1 VSLGDVILENQEH
14 RLVALKENF
23 VLMRVEVLGG
33 HSVLAHVGRIDNAET
48 VLDQDGLVQGVE
60 RVDVRLRLHLL
71 ALLLLRT
78 NTLRFSKVF
87 GRLRSDVLLDLQ
99 SLTLLLK
106 LQLNE
111 LYHGPGT
118 R

>member
-14 RLVALKENF
+14 SLVALKENF
-23 VLMRVEVLGG
+23 VLMRVKVLGG
-33 HSVLAHVGRIDNAET
+33 HCVLAHVGRIDNAET

-60 RVDVRLRLHLL
+60 RVDVRLRLRLL

-78 NTLRFSKVF
+78 NTLRFSTVF
-87 GRLRSDVLLDLQ
+87 GWLSSNVLFDLQ
-99 SLTLLLK
+99 SLALLLQ

-111 LYHGPGT
+111 
-118 R
+118 

>member
-1 VSLGDVILENQEH
+1 VSLGYVILENQEH

-33 HSVLAHVGRIDNAET
+33 HSVLAHVGSIDNAET

-60 RVDVRLRLHLL
+60 RVDIRLRLRLL

-78 NTLRFSKVF
+78 NTLRFGKVIIW
-87 GRLRSDVLLDLQ
+87 LSSDVLFDLQ
-99 SLTLLLK
+99 SLTLLLQ

-111 LYHGPGT
+111 
-118 R
+118 